1 MSSLVFYIQTCE
13 WIFPPIHGLRNVMR
27 WWGLSFFSVYPLGT
41 ISFVP
46 TIQGWCHQEREG
58 TVLLLSL
65 SFLLAAKGKQ
75 WQTCPPPP
83 NACPPSSRPNAQR
96 RSEQCHSCTS
106 SVSLPSF
113 PCDFKAAT
121 VWLPPNQN
129 CLLACHGC
137 QNQGW
142 LPWISQVASWS
153 PMFTQSLEPNRSFS
167 KASVKFQ
174 NQLPEF
180 GEGMIRAG
188 FLDF

>member
-1 MSSLVFYIQTCE
+1 MVRPFLLFCVSTWHYFICADNSRVVSSGEGRDCA
-13 WIFPPIHGLRNVMR
+13 PA
-27 WWGLSFFSVYPLGT
+27 LS
-41 ISFVP
+41 
-46 TIQGWCHQEREG
+46 
-58 TVLLLSL
+58 LLSAGSQRQAVADL
-65 SFLLAAKGKQ
+65 R
-75 WQTCPPPP
+75 PPPP

-129 CLLACHGC
+129 CLPACHGC